1 MLNICNLLAKTS
13 ISPVE
18 ISLLTKSFVL
28 AFTLPEIV
36 ITSSFDNEFP
46 LLIKSFLSS
55 IIWFFHIDL

>member
-1 MLNICNLLAKTS
+1 MLNICNLLAITS

-55 IIWFFHIDL
+55 II